1 MTLHAFALLAVI
13 VGTWNGK
20 WFPSGRA
27 EHRAEEK
34 VEQLTIA
41 HTGRIF
47 RDALKELDPRGT
59 NDLILCF
66 NEFRDP
72 ETAAALC
79 HAIGRT
85 NLTVAVTTRYRRRDR
100 YDGQQDVIMT
110 TLPIVEANFSI
121 WKRPNRKHYPP
132 RGAAFAALLLDP
144 ATTAAVYCVHLKSNY
159 GATTPDKQKANR
171 EKRSQAI
178 DQLLAE
184 VPRKGAQAT
193 FVCGDFN
200 ADKWQAEFAD
210 ETIFAAFE
218 KAQFLNVLETLPA
231 AKRATYPS
239 RWREDS
245 TLDYIMSR
253 GFKLDAPPVIISS
266 EGISD
271 HNIVFARGS
280 FQTTK
285 SPHAR

>member
-27 EHRAEEK
+27 EHRESPEI
-34 VEQLTIA
+34 EQRTIA
-41 HTGRIF
+41 QAGRIF

-79 HAIGRT
+79 HTIGRT

-110 TLPIVEANFSI
+110 TLPIVESNFSV

-132 RGAAFAALLLDP
+132 RGAAFAAVLLDP

-159 GATTPDKQKANR
+159 GATTAAKQKANR
-171 EKRSQAI
+171 EKRTQAI
-178 DQLLAE
+178 DQLLSE

-200 ADKWQAEFAD
+200 ADKWRAEFTD

-218 KAQFLNVLETLPA
+218 KARFLNVLETLPA
-231 AKRATYPS
+231 AKRATYPN
-239 RWREDS
+239 RWHGDS
-245 TLDYIMSR
+245 TLDYIMCR
-253 GFKLDAPPVIISS
+253 GFELDGMPLIVSS

-271 HNIVFARGS
+271 HHIVLARGR
-280 FQTTK
+280 FVQ
-285 SPHAR
+285 AD

>member
-1 MTLHAFALLAVI
+1 MTFHAFALLAVI

-27 EHRAEEK
+27 EHRENEK
-34 VEQLTIA
+34 VEQRTIA

-47 RDALKELDPRGT
+47 RNALKELDPLGT

-79 HAIGRT
+79 QKIGRT
-85 NLTVAVTTRYRRRDR
+85 NLTVAVITRYRRRDR

-110 TLPIVEANFSI
+110 TLPIVESKFSV

-132 RGAAFAALLLDP
+132 RGAAFAAVLIDP
-144 ATTAAVYCVHLKSNY
+144 ATTATVYCVHLKSNY
-159 GATTPDKQKANR
+159 GATTSDKQKANR
-171 EKRSQAI
+171 EKRTQAV
-178 DQLLAE
+178 DQLLSD
-184 VPRKGAQAT
+184 VPRHCAQAT

-200 ADKWQAEFAD
+200 ADKWKAEFAD
-210 ETIFAAFE
+210 ETIFSAFE
-218 KAQFLNVLETLPA
+218 KARFLNAIEMLPDTL
-231 AKRATYPS
+231 RATYPN
-239 RWREDS
+239 RWHGDS
-245 TLDYIMSR
+245 TLDYIMCR
-253 GFKLDAPPVIISS
+253 GFEPDAPPLIVSS

-271 HNIVFARGS
+271 HHIVLVRGR
-280 FQTTK
+280 FL
-285 SPHAR
+285 AGD

>member
-1 MTLHAFALLAVI
+1 MTFHAFALLAVI

-27 EHRAEEK
+27 EHRESPEIEER
-34 VEQLTIA
+34 TIDQ
-41 HTGRIF
+41 TGRIF
-47 RDALKELDPRGT
+47 RDALKELDPLGT

-79 HAIGRT
+79 QKMGRT

-110 TLPIVEANFSI
+110 TLPIVESSFSV

-132 RGAAFAALLLDP
+132 RGAAFAALLIEP
-144 ATTAAVYCVHLKSNY
+144 STTAAVYCVHLKSNY
-159 GATTPDKQKANR
+159 GATTGDKQKANR
-171 EKRSQAI
+171 AKRAQAI
-178 DQLLAE
+178 DQLLKD

-200 ADKWQAEFAD
+200 ADKWRAEFAD

-218 KAQFLNVLETLPA
+218 KARFLNVLEMLPTA
-231 AKRATYPS
+231 ERATYPN
-239 RWREDS
+239 RWHGNS
-245 TLDYIMSR
+245 TLDYIMCR
-253 GFKLDAPPVIISS
+253 GFEVEAPPLIVSS

-271 HNIVFARGS
+271 HHIVLVRGR
-280 FQTTK
+280 FVG
-285 SPHAR
+285 AD

>member
-1 MTLHAFALLAVI
+1 MTFHAFALLAVI

-27 EHRAEEK
+27 EHRASDK
-34 VEQLTIA
+34 TEQRIIA
-41 HTGRIF
+41 QTGRIF
-47 RDALKELDPRGT
+47 CDALKELDPLGT

-79 HAIGRT
+79 QKIGRT

-110 TLPIVEANFSI
+110 TLPIVEANFSV

-132 RGAAFAALLLDP
+132 RGAAFTALLIAP
-144 ATTAAVYCVHLKSNY
+144 ATTATVYCVHLKSNY
-159 GATTPDKQKANR
+159 GATTEAKQKANR
-171 EKRSQAI
+171 EKRAQAI
-178 DQLLAE
+178 DQLLSNL
-184 VPRKGAQAT
+184 PRHPAQAT

-218 KAQFLNVLETLPA
+218 KARFLNVLETLPA
-231 AKRATYPS
+231 AYRATYPS

-245 TLDYIMSR
+245 TLDYIMCR

-266 EGISD
+266 QGISD
-271 HNIVFARGS
+271 HNIVLVRGS
-280 FQTTK
+280 F
-285 SPHAR
+285 